1 MDNINLEE
9 LSGYQEDEKGL
20 RDFQRPYLIP
30 SLLGMAI
37 ALTGFVL
44 MISEMEAS
52 HHYRGQELTFL
63 DKVWFHFE
71 KVMQEAGVAPG
82 VHGYLPAA
90 FFAGGLI
97 LLSATM
103 LVMARATPVSSISKN
118 KMEKYWNANPD
129 PGVTEII
136 YVDRSSRTYFRR
148 VFATRGRGPNTPPI
162 PM

>member
-1 MDNINLEE
+1 
-9 LSGYQEDEKGL
+9 
-20 RDFQRPYLIP
+20 
-30 SLLGMAI
+30 MAL

-44 MISEMEAS
+44 MLAEMEAS
-52 HHYRGQELTFL
+52 HYHRGEEVSFL

-71 KVMQEAGVAPG
+71 RVTKQAGVDSG
-82 VHGYLPAA
+82 VHWYLPAA

-97 LLSATM
+97 ISLATM

-136 YVDRSSRTYFRR
+136 YIDRSSKTYFRR
-148 VFATRGRGPNTPPI
+148 VFAARGRGPNVFPI
-162 PM
+162 R

>member
-1 MDNINLEE
+1 MESINLEE
-9 LSGYQEDEKGL
+9 LSGYQEDKKGL
-20 RDFQRPYLIP
+20 RDFQRSYLIL

-52 HHYRGQELTFL
+52 HYYRGQEFTFL

-71 KVMQEAGVAPG
+71 KVTQEAGVTPG
-82 VHGYLPAA
+82 VHWYLPVAL
-90 FFAGGLI
+90 FSGGLLI
-97 LLSATM
+97 SLATM
-103 LVMARATPVSSISKN
+103 LVMARSTPVSSISKN

-129 PGVTEII
+129 PGVSEII
-136 YVDRSSRTYFRR
+136 YVDRFSRTYFRR
-148 VFATRGRGPNTPPI
+148 VFATRGRGPNTLPI